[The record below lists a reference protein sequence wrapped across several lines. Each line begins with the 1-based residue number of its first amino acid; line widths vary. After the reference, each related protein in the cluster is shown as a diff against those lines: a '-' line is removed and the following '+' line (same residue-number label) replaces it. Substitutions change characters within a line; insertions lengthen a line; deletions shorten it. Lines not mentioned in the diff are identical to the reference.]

1 MTAESIGELH
11 FTADLSSWTTLAVPG
26 VIKFGLG
33 TYRSQ
38 LVLVGG
44 VNYVGKVVG
53 DVWVSKDGTKWQQS
67 ESLPPLPTPCHQP
80 AVINIGSPEYLIVAG
95 GHRHNLDLLY
105 SALTMDT
112 VYVLSE
118 GQWVLVQRLPVPC
131 AGIKFTILNGNL
143 YLSGSALPTC
153 YCRVAS
159 LIAACESVKSA
170 GTCEI
175 LWRTVEKE
183 SLTRYPVSFGQQLVS
198 VNTFGGA
205 RTNAEIYAYQPFT
218 QSWVHV
224 GNLPTTERPACVF
237 VHTTGELVVICD
249 MTTRSRPL
257 TRKRFKVMKA
267 TLKGMLTLDRVTS
280 VWFAKLIF
288 LPIVLF
294 CSRSPGISHNCTCI
308 GVGSGGGGRGATR
321 PPPPPQLYPLFT

>member
-1 MTAESIGELH
+1 MIHS
-11 FTADLSSWTTLAVPG
+11 TADFSSWTTLAVPG
-26 VIKFGLG
+26 IIKFGLG
-33 TYRSQ
+33 TYQSH

-44 VNYVGKVVG
+44 VNHANKVVS

-67 ESLPPLPTPCHQP
+67 KSLPPLPTPCQKP

-105 SALTMDT
+105 PALTMDT

-143 YLSGSALPTC
+143 YLSGSTLPTC

-159 LIAACESVKSA
+159 LIAACESVKSG
-170 GTCEI
+170 GTFEI

-183 SLTRYPVSFGQQLVS
+183 SLTRYPVSFSQQLVAA
-198 VNTFGGA
+198 TFSGA
-205 RTNAEIYAYQPFT
+205 PANVEVYAYHPIT

-224 GNLPTTERPACVF
+224 GNLPTTERPVCVL
-237 VHTTGELVVICD
+237 VHTTGELVVICR
-249 MTTRSRPL
+249 MPL
-257 TRKRFKVMKA
+257 TRKRTGRRFKVVKA
-267 TLKGMLTLDRVTS
+267 TLKGILTLDLYAYRV
-280 VWFAKLIF
+280 
-288 LPIVLF
+288 
-294 CSRSPGISHNCTCI
+294 C
-308 GVGSGGGGRGATR
+308 
-321 PPPPPQLYPLFT
+321 